1 MNHRSEQMK
10 NLSNFQRQKLNQH
23 FNTKSEKTEFNHVRK
38 SQTYNCFQLKC
49 D

>member
-23 FNTKSEKTEFNHVRK
+23 FNTKSEKTEFSHVRK
-38 SQTYNCFQLKC
+38 SQTYTLLSTKM
-49 D
+49 